1 MPDLSISLSYPVA
14 SWSVRDMEPAQA
26 LVVVPVQDMV
36 SVLAELMSSCL
47 LFANN
52 IPPLVN

>member
-1 MPDLSISLSYPVA
+1 VVFWL
-14 SWSVRDMEPAQA
+14 VRDKE
-26 LVVVPVQDMV
+26 LVLEKVVVPVQDMV
-36 SVLAELMSSCL
+36 LVLAELMNYSF